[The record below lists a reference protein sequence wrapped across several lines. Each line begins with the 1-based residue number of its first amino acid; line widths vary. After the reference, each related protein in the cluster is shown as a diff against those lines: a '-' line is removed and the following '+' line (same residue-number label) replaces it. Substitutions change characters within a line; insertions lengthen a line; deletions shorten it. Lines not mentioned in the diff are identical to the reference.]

1 MVLSVVQKAQVVALH
16 RSGRK
21 TSALASEFN
30 VSRRTIQKTIQKVV
44 DRGTYERKRGSG
56 RPRKLTESDQ
66 RLLRRVTLNERRA
79 TLDQITV
86 MCGLNVSCHTIRRR
100 LHGMGIF
107 SRVAKRKP
115 FVSSLQQ
122 ARRLAFA
129 RQHAK
134 WSLDKWKR
142 VLFTDESS
150 FEIGKNSRRVRAWRT
165 AQEADHPEA
174 LTPTFKSGRTSQMV
188 WGGIMWDK
196 KTDLA
201 LFVKEGPNNR
211 STRTTAKDYVDVVYE
226 GPLKRFIRGKRGL
239 ILMEDGAPIHRS
251 NDPKIWRAKKK
262 IKKMEWPASS
272 PDLNP
277 IENLW
282 KTMKLRVQARF
293 HAGMQLEEFQDVL
306 REVWDE
312 FQPEDWNKLIESMPK
327 RMKAV
332 IASRGKPTRW

>member
-1 MVLSVVQKAQVVALH
+1 MVLSIVQKAQVVALH

-21 TSALASEFN
+21 VSALASEFN
-30 VSRRTIQKTIQKVV
+30 VSRYTIHRTIKNFA
-44 DRGTYERKRGSG
+44 DRGSYNRKKGSG
-56 RPRKLTESDQ
+56 RPQKLQESDL
-66 RLLRRVTLNERRA
+66 RHLRRVTLNERRA
-79 TLDQITV
+79 TLDQITEIS
-86 MCGLNVSCHTIRRR
+86 GLNVSRNTIRRR

-107 SRVAKRKP
+107 SRVTKKKP

-129 RQHAK
+129 RQHSR
-134 WSLDKWKR
+134 WSLDKWKK

-188 WGGIMWDK
+188 WGGIMWGK

-201 LFVKEGPNNR
+201 LFVKEGANNR
-211 STRTTAKDYVDVVYE
+211 STRATAKDYVDLVYE

-282 KTMKLRVQARF
+282 KTMKIRVQARF
-293 HAGMQLEEFQDVL
+293 HPGMELEEFQDVL
-306 REVWDE
+306 RDVWDE
-312 FQPEDWNKLIESMPK
+312 FQPEDWNKLIESMPR